1 MTRKVAPAKDILV
14 LKKIGQ
20 FFLGQSF
27 WSDQTLQGRQL
38 EGQRTFMSEKWMGK
52 TNIYKTLSAVDFE
65 GSFANNSES
74 ENSFLNKFEENVT
87 FSELYS
93 FLKKHK
99 EIKWNKS
106 ISHKSCACE
115 VCGNTKLFVRCFS
128 RVLPQSQQLP
138 NVGSNFVY
146 LHVKKV

>member
-65 GSFANNSES
+65 GSFANNSS
-74 ENSFLNKFEENVT
+74 PRIRF
-87 FSELYS
+87 
-93 FLKKHK
+93 
-99 EIKWNKS
+99 
-106 ISHKSCACE
+106 
-115 VCGNTKLFVRCFS
+115 
-128 RVLPQSQQLP
+128 
-138 NVGSNFVY
+138 
-146 LHVKKV
+146 

>member
-1 MTRKVAPAKDILV
+1 
-14 LKKIGQ
+14 
-20 FFLGQSF
+20 
-27 WSDQTLQGRQL
+27 
-38 EGQRTFMSEKWMGK
+38 MGK

-99 EIKWNKS
+99 RS
-106 ISHKSCACE
+106 S
-115 VCGNTKLFVRCFS
+115 GTKAFPINLA
-128 RVLPQSQQLP
+128 
-138 NVGSNFVY
+138 
-146 LHVKKV
+146 HVKCVETRNYS